1 MELSYNEMSW
11 HQQQA
16 FKRGAAAIISG
27 KPDVQHG
34 HRNCDCCGSFEFG
47 PLDDSYF
54 KCSDCVD
61 TNCDPAQTWHCFTGD
76 CDGSGCG
83 YYGACHLRWDYEAEF
98 TYEPEDRP
106 GLKFEVAAMG
116 GGTVGEAYAD
126 NGWWYRVLRDDEPF
140 YAGNDLRSGG
150 IPQTH
155 EAMARVLV
163 DCLEAARVVPELV

>member
-1 MELSYNEMSW
+1 MTLTYSEMTW

-16 FKRGAAAIISG
+16 FKRGAAALISG
-27 KPDVQHG
+27 RDVPHG

-54 KCSDCVD
+54 KCSTCED
-61 TNCDPAQTWHCFTGD
+61 TDCDPAQTWHCFTGY

-83 YYGACHLRWDYEAEF
+83 YHGACHLRWDYEAEF

-116 GGTVGEAYAD
+116 GGTVGEAYAY
-126 NGWWYRVLRDDEPF
+126 NSWWYRVLRDDEPF
-140 YAGNDLRSGG
+140 YAGGDLKSGAA
-150 IPQTH
+150 PKTH
-155 EAMARVLV
+155 EEMARVLV
-163 DCLEAARVVPELV
+163 DFLEADHVIPELV